1 MIRNFYSCDKEV
13 DKNSHGGEG
22 SIDIYRA
29 FRRKDFSGAWDFAIR
44 VVMPPGSSMGE
55 HTHGDDEEM
64 YIILKGEGT
73 MTIEGESRKVTS
85 GDMIVNKPHGTHG
98 LMNSSDSE
106 IELLIIQA
114 STK

>member
-1 MIRNFYSCDKEV
+1 MIRNFYTCDKEI
-13 DKNSHGGEG
+13 DENSHDGEG

-29 FRRKDFSGAWDFAIR
+29 FRRKDFNGAWDFAIR
-44 VVMPPGSSMGE
+44 VVMPPGSAMGE

-73 MTIEGESRKVTS
+73 MTIEGEERKVTS
-85 GDMIVNKPHGTHG
+85 GDMIVNKRFGTHG
-98 LMNSSDSE
+98 LVNTSANE

-114 STK
+114 SLK

>member
-1 MIRNFYSCDKEV
+1 MIRNFYTCDKEV
-13 DKNSHGGEG
+13 DHNSHGGDGE
-22 SIDIYRA
+22 IDIYRA
-29 FRRKDFSGAWDFAIR
+29 FRRKDFDGAWDFAIR

-73 MTIEGESRKVTS
+73 MIIEGKEEHVTS
-85 GDMIVNKPHGTHG
+85 GDMVVNKRFGTHS
-98 LMNSSDSE
+98 LINTSANQ

-114 STK
+114 SQK

>member
-1 MIRNFYSCDKEV
+1 MIRNFYTCDKEV
-13 DKNSHGGEG
+13 DENSHDGQG

-29 FRRKDFSGAWDFAIR
+29 FRRKDFDGAWDFAIR

-55 HTHGDDEEM
+55 HSHGDDEEM

-73 MTIEGESRKVTS
+73 MTIEGEDRKVAP
-85 GDMIVNKPHGTHG
+85 GDMIVNKRFGTHG
-98 LMNSSDSE
+98 LVNTSDHE

-114 STK
+114 SLK

>member
-1 MIRNFYSCDKEV
+1 MIRNFYTCNKEV
-13 DKNSHGGEG
+13 DTNSPDGEG
-22 SIDIYRA
+22 VIDIYRA
-29 FRRKDFSGAWDFAIR
+29 FKRKDFDGAWDFAIR

-73 MTIEGESRKVTS
+73 MIIEGEKRPVIA
-85 GDMIVNKPHGTHG
+85 GDMIVNQRFGTHG
-98 LMNSSDSE
+98 LANTSNHD

-114 STK
+114 SLK

>member
-1 MIRNFYSCDKEV
+1 
-13 DKNSHGGEG
+13 
-22 SIDIYRA
+22 
-29 FRRKDFSGAWDFAIR
+29 
-44 VVMPPGSSMGE
+44 
-55 HTHGDDEEM
+55 M

-98 LMNSSDSE
+98 LMNTSDSE

>member
-1 MIRNFYSCDKEV
+1 MIRNFYKCDKET
-13 DKNSHGGEG
+13 DKNSHGGVG

-29 FRRKDFSGAWDFAIR
+29 FRRKDFTGAWDFALR

-55 HTHGDDEEM
+55 HAHGDDEEM

-73 MTIEGESRKVTS
+73 MTIEGEARKVTS
-85 GDMIVNKPHGTHG
+85 GDMIVNKPFGTHG
-98 LMNSSDSE
+98 LVNTSSNE

-114 STK
+114 SLK

>member
-1 MIRNFYSCDKEV
+1 MISNFYTCDKEV
-13 DKNSHGGEG
+13 DHNSHDGEG

-29 FRRKDFSGAWDFAIR
+29 FRRKDFDGAWDFAIR

-55 HTHGDDEEM
+55 HTHDDDEEM

-73 MTIEGESRKVTS
+73 MIIEGVEWPVVA
-85 GDMIVNKPHGTHG
+85 GDMIVNKRFGTHG
-98 LMNSSDSE
+98 LINTSDSE

-114 STK
+114 SLK